1 MRYTI
6 RSITEH
12 DEPFLWDM
20 LYESLYVPKG
30 KEPFSRD
37 IIKEPSLSKYV
48 EDWGREGD
56 LGYIAVSEE
65 GMSLGSITARFFN
78 EDNKGFGF
86 VSNEVPELGIAL
98 KEEYRGIGIG
108 RALLQRLI
116 DVLKEKG
123 IKKVSLSVAPDN
135 IAAMKLYQRFGFKE
149 VGMVD
154 TSITMVLDLQDPL
167 K

>member
-1 MRYTI
+1 MRYTV
-6 RSITEH
+6 RSITKH
-12 DEPFLWDM
+12 DVPFLKEM

-37 IIKEPSLSKYV
+37 IIREPSLSKYV

-56 LGYIAVSEE
+56 LGYIAVNDD
-65 GMSLGSITARFFN
+65 GLSLGSVTARFFN
-78 EDNKGFGF
+78 EENKGFGF
-86 VSNEVPELGIAL
+86 VGNDVPELGMAL
-98 KEEYRGIGIG
+98 RAEYRGRGIG

-123 IKKVSLSVAPDN
+123 IQKVSLSVDPDN

-167 K
+167 T